1 MSELVFSLQ
10 KRNGSYTLND
20 KTMKTIAPV
29 SDIPCRFHENQESI
43 EESAPSGDAEESPV
57 DSAAATEMT
66 FQHKLL
72 SSLRHLHV

>member
-29 SDIPCRFHENQESI
+29 SDIPCRFHENLESI
-43 EESAPSGDAEESPV
+43 EESAPSSGAKEPPIGPAIAS
-57 DSAAATEMT
+57 EMT
-66 FQHKLL
+66 FQEKLL